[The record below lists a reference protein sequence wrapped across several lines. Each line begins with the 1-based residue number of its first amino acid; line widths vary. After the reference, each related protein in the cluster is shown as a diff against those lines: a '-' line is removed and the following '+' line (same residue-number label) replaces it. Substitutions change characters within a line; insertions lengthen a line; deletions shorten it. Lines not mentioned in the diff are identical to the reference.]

1 MPSSSFLVV
10 SGFIWIIVLLRY
22 HGKAMQFRAVFFTF
36 LLAGFLTST
45 ALGQTAASKR
55 EQISQHTRAA
65 QDFLHQQRPDLA
77 IPELQKV
84 IALDPQNVDAHG
96 NLGVLLYFRG
106 DYTGAVP
113 ELRAAVKLKPDL
125 WRIQALLGLAEN
137 QLHDDVA
144 SRDDLSVTFPH
155 LDDQKLKAEVGSS
168 LINNYSSTGELEKAA
183 SVASTLLDAQPT
195 DPALLFLTYQ
205 LYTDLASKTM
215 LTLALAAPES
225 AQMHQVMGRELARHG
240 DDAPAI
246 ANYREAIKLDPNLA
260 GLHFELGNL
269 LYNSSEEKLKT
280 EAEGE
285 FQAALQTNPN
295 DEKASL
301 MLGVI
306 AAKRGDWPSA
316 TQFDSRAISLQPD
329 DPDACLELAKALI
342 ATNQKD
348 KAQHLIEHAIEIDPS
363 DYIAHY
369 RLSTLYRQEGKRE
382 EAEKQLADYRK
393 YKEMKDK
400 LQGIFHDMRVKS
412 GTTSDAEDP
421 AAQK

>member
-1 MPSSSFLVV
+1 MPFRAALCTFFLV
-10 SGFIWIIVLLRY
+10 SSMSLS
-22 HGKAMQFRAVFFTF
+22 AP
-36 LLAGFLTST
+36 
-45 ALGQTAASKR
+45 GQTVASKR
-55 EQISQHTRAA
+55 EQISQHIHAA
-65 QDFLHQQRPDLA
+65 QEFLHQQRPDLA
-77 IPELQKV
+77 IPEFQKV
-84 IALDPQNVDAHG
+84 LALDPQNVDARG

-106 DYTGAVP
+106 DYTAAVP

-125 WRIQALLGLAEN
+125 WKIQALLGLAES

-144 SRDDLSVTFPH
+144 SRDDLAATFPH
-155 LDDQKLKAEVGSS
+155 LEDQKLKADVGSA

-183 SVASTLLDAQPT
+183 SVVATLLDAQPT
-195 DPALLFLTYQ
+195 DPALLFTAYQ

-225 AQMHQVMGRELARHG
+225 AQMHQVMARELARHG

-246 ANYREAIKLDPNLA
+246 ANYREAIKLNPNLA

-269 LYNSSEEKLKT
+269 LYNSAEEKLKS

-295 DEKASL
+295 DEKAAL
-301 MLGVI
+301 MLGAI
-306 AAKRGDWPSA
+306 AAKRGDWPAA
-316 TQFDSRAISLQPD
+316 TQFDSRALALQPD

-342 ATNQKD
+342 ATNDKE

-369 RLSTLYRQEGKRE
+369 RLSTLYRQQGKRE

-393 YKEMKDK
+393 YKDMKDK

-412 GTTSDAEDP
+412 GNTQDTDDP
-421 AAQK
+421 ADPK

>member
-1 MPSSSFLVV
+1 MLS
-10 SGFIWIIVLLRY
+10 
-22 HGKAMQFRAVFFTF
+22 
-36 LLAGFLTST
+36 
-45 ALGQTAASKR
+45 
-55 EQISQHTRAA
+55 
-65 QDFLHQQRPDLA
+65 
-77 IPELQKV
+77 
-84 IALDPQNVDAHG
+84 LDPQNVDAHG
-96 NLGVLLYFRG
+96 NLGVLLYFRS
-106 DYTGAVP
+106 DYAGAVP
-113 ELRAAVKLKPDL
+113 QLRAAVKLKPDL
-125 WRIQALLGLAEN
+125 WRIQALLGLAES
-137 QLHDDVA
+137 QLHDNVA
-144 SRDDLSVTFPH
+144 SRDDLAATFPH
-155 LDDQKLKAEVGSS
+155 LDDQKLKTEVGSA
-168 LINNYSSTGELEKAA
+168 LIHNFSSTGELEKAA

-240 DDAPAI
+240 DDAAAI
-246 ANYREAIKLDPNLA
+246 ANYREAIKLDPNLT

-269 LYNSSEEKLKT
+269 LYNSSEEQLKA

-285 FQAALQTNPN
+285 FRAALQTNPH

-306 AAKRGDWPSA
+306 AAKRGDWPAA
-316 TQFDSRAISLQPD
+316 TQFDSQALSLQPD

-342 ATNQKD
+342 ATNEKE
-348 KAQHLIEHAIEIDPS
+348 KAKHLIEHAIEIDPS

-393 YKEMKDK
+393 YKDMKDK
-400 LQGIFHDMRVKS
+400 LQGILHGMRVKG
-412 GTTSDAEDP
+412 GTNLDSDDV